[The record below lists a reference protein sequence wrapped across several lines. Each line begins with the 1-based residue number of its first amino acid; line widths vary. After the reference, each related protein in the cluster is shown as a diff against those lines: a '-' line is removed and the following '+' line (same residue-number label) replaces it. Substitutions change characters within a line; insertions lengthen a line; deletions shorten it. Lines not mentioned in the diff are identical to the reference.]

1 MKWQIYEMLKGNR
14 ELDTQILEK
23 ATTQEMQEAIIEYA
37 MSYEK

>member
-23 ATTQEMQEAIIEYA
+23 SNNTGFTRCNHRVCYVL
-37 MSYEK
+37 